1 MQRYDAIIIGF
12 GKAGKTLAADL
23 ASVGQKV
30 AIIEKSAKM
39 YGGTCINVGCIP
51 TKSLV
56 KSSKQAE
63 LLHPLNFAEKAEI
76 YSNAIAEK
84 TVLTTMLRQ
93 KNFDK
98 LNNQENITIYT
109 GIGRFTSANSVE
121 VQTAT
126 ATQQLTS
133 DKIFIN
139 TGSTPVIPP
148 ISGIKNNPHVFFSE
162 TLLDLAELPKRLTII
177 GGGYI
182 GLEFASFFSSFG
194 SQVTVLQ
201 DGATFIPRE
210 DADIAMAIKKVLEDK
225 RIKFITGAK
234 ITSIE
239 NSANTARVLY
249 TKPDGQHEL
258 VAEAILVA
266 TGRRPNTA
274 ELNLAAAGIET
285 TERGAVKTDENLRTN
300 VAGIWG
306 MGDVVGGLQFTYI
319 SLDDYRIVKA
329 QLPELQFAKQFNHHT
344 TKTRANIPYSVFLDP
359 PFSRIGL
366 NEKEALEQG
375 YSVKI
380 AKMPV
385 AAIPKAQILKETNGV
400 LKAIIDEKTDKILGM
415 MLFCA
420 ESHEIINIVKV
431 VMDAN
436 LPYTYLK
443 DQIFTHPT
451 MSESL
456 NDLLSQL

>member
-1 MQRYDAIIIGF
+1 MQKYDAIIIGF

-56 KSSKQAE
+56 KSAKQSE

-84 TVLTTMLRQ
+84 TALTTMLRK

-98 LNNQENITIYT
+98 LNNQENMTIYT
-109 GIGRFTSANSVE
+109 GIGRFTAANIVE

-126 ATQQLTS
+126 ATYQLTS

-139 TGSTPVIPP
+139 TGSTPLIPQ
-148 ISGIKNNPHVFFSE
+148 ISGIKNNPRIFFSE
-162 TLLDLAELPKRLTII
+162 SILDLTKLPKRLTII

-182 GLEFASFFSSFG
+182 GLEFASIFSSFG

-201 DGATFIPRE
+201 DGATLIPRE
-210 DADIAMAIKKVLEDK
+210 DADIATAIQKILENK
-225 RIKFITGAK
+225 RVSFITDAQ

-239 NSANTARVLY
+239 NNENESTIDY
-249 TKPDGQHEL
+249 TKQSIHHQISS
-258 VAEAILVA
+258 EAILIA
-266 TGRRPNTA
+266 TGRHPNTTD
-274 ELNLAAAGIET
+274 LNLKAAGIET
-285 TERGAVKTDENLRTN
+285 TAKGAIKTDNQLRTN
-300 VAGIWG
+300 VAGIWA

-344 TKTRANIPYSVFLDP
+344 TKTRSNIPYSVFLDP

-375 YSVKI
+375 YSIKI
-380 AKMPV
+380 AKMPA
-385 AAIPKAQILKETNGV
+385 AAIPKTQILKETNGV
-400 LKAIIDEKTDKILGM
+400 LKAIIDEKTDQILGM

-420 ESHEIINIVKV
+420 ESHEMINIVKV
-431 VMDAN
+431 AMDAN

-456 NDLLSQL
+456 NDLLTQL